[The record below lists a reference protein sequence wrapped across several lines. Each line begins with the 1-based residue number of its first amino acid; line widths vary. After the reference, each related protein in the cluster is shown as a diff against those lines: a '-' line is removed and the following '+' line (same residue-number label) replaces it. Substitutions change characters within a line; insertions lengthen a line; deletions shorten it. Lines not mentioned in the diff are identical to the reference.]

1 MTPADFR
8 SAKAIAD
15 RVIEVCMVGFVI
27 SSVFS
32 IALSQGFGALAGLV
46 WLGTI
51 VARGRR
57 GIRAPLLLPQLALL
71 GWSVVSVLAADD
83 VRTGLIEL
91 RSAWIPIVVFLI
103 FVNRDR
109 AAGGPTLWLRL
120 LLATATLVAV
130 QGLVQTAIH
139 GLDFRVKGTL
149 GHYMTY
155 SGVMLLVLPLALAWL
170 LFARRGWRDRWLF
183 VAVPMML
190 AALGLTQTRSAWLGL
205 LVAGLLLVSLW
216 RVRFLLAV
224 PLLAVLLVLLAP
236 PTIRERVMSTFD
248 RKNVT
253 AVERLY
259 MWSSGLEVFLDHP
272 LVGVGPGNL
281 RRVYPEYRHPD
292 DPWLEHRRFTH
303 VHNDVIQIAAE
314 RGGPA
319 LLAWLWLW
327 VVFFVRAGAAHRRLA
342 PADRETRALTAG
354 SMAAISGF
362 LVMGLFEYNWGNTEV
377 MTLAHLVMALSL
389 AAAASPAG
397 AEGRDGAAGGGC

>member
-8 SAKAIAD
+8 SAKTIAD
-15 RVIEVCMVGFVI
+15 RVIDVCMVGFVI

-46 WLGTI
+46 WLGTV

-57 GIRAPLLLPQLALL
+57 GIRVPLLLPQLAFL

-83 VRTGLIEL
+83 IRSGLIEL

-109 AAGGPTLWLRL
+109 VAGGPAIWLRL
-120 LLATATLVAV
+120 LLATATLVAL
-130 QGLVQTAIH
+130 QGFVQTAIH
-139 GLDFRVKGTL
+139 GLDFRIEGTL

-170 LFARRGWRDRWLF
+170 LFARRGRRDRWLF

-190 AALGLTQTRSAWLGL
+190 VALGLTQTRSAWLGL

-248 RKNVT
+248 RKNAT
-253 AVERLY
+253 AVERVY

-303 VHNDVIQIAAE
+303 VHNDLIQIAAE

-327 VVFFVRAGAAHRRLA
+327 VVFFVRAGAVHRRLA
-342 PADRETRALTAG
+342 SADHETRALTAG
-354 SMAAISGF
+354 SMAAITGF
-362 LVMGLFEYNWGNTEV
+362 LVMGLFEYNWGDTEV
-377 MTLAHLVMALSL
+377 MTLAHLVMALPL

-397 AEGRDGAAGGGC
+397 AEGRDGAAGGGS